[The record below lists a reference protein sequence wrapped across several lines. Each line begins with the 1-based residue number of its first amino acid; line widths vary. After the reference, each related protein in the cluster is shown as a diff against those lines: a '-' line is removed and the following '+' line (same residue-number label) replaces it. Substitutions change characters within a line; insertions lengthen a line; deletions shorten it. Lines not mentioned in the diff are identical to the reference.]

1 MDLIRKS
8 AALAIIAVTMTSPAH
23 AYLDGATAS
32 IALQA
37 IIGFF
42 AAWGLYSRRA
52 IGWVKGLFG
61 IKQPELEIDESVE
74 AEIEAETK

>member
-1 MDLIRKS
+1 VKDQDMTRSI
-8 AALAIIAVTMTSPAH
+8 AAFAIAVVTIASPGH

-37 IIGFF
+37 LVGFF

-52 IGWVKGLFG
+52 TSWVKGLF
-61 IKQPELEIDESVE
+61 KKEPASP
-74 AEIEAETK
+74 AE

>member
-1 MDLIRKS
+1 MQTMRYF
-8 AALAIIAVTMTSPAH
+8 AAVAVLGSVASPAF

-32 IALQA
+32 IVLQA

-61 IKQPELEIDESVE
+61 IKQPDLEIDESVE
-74 AEIEAETK
+74 AEPEAETK

>member
-1 MDLIRKS
+1 MKFARYL
-8 AALAIIAVTMTSPAH
+8 AAVAILGSVASPAF

-32 IALQA
+32 IVLQA

-74 AEIEAETK
+74 AEPDTKAE

>member
-1 MDLIRKS
+1 MTRSIAAFAVA
-8 AALAIIAVTMTSPAH
+8 AALIASPGH

-52 IGWVKGLFG
+52 TSWVKGLFKKEPG
-61 IKQPELEIDESVE
+61 QPG
-74 AEIEAETK
+74 

>member
-1 MDLIRKS
+1 MTRMLV
-8 AALAIIAVTMTSPAH
+8 AVLTGSMVMTAPAH

-32 IALQA
+32 IVLQA

-52 IGWVKGLFG
+52 IGWVKNLFKRTPDQSEQG
-61 IKQPELEIDESVE
+61 E
-74 AEIEAETK
+74 

>member
-1 MDLIRKS
+1 MTILRKT
-8 AALAIIAVTMTSPAH
+8 AAVAILLTMTAPAH

-37 IIGFF
+37 VIGFF

-61 IKQPELEIDESVE
+61 IKQPELEIDE
-74 AEIEAETK
+74 AQEAETETK

>member
-1 MDLIRKS
+1 MTRSI
-8 AALAIIAVTMTSPAH
+8 AAFAVAAVTIASPAH

-37 IIGFF
+37 IVGFF

-52 IGWVKGLFG
+52 KNWVKGLFR
-61 IKQPELEIDESVE
+61 KEPAAP
-74 AEIEAETK
+74 AE

>member
-1 MDLIRKS
+1 MTVLRKGA
-8 AALAIIAVTMTSPAH
+8 AALILVAMTAPAH

-52 IGWVKGLFG
+52 IGWVKSLFG
-61 IKQPELEIDESVE
+61 IKPKEPEIDEAVE
-74 AEIEAETK
+74 AEETK

>member
-1 MDLIRKS
+1 MTKTRLF
-8 AALAIIAVTMTSPAH
+8 AAAAVLVAMETPAY

-32 IALQA
+32 MVLQG

-52 IGWVKGLFG
+52 TNWVKRLV
-61 IKQPELEIDESVE
+61 KRAPRKAD
-74 AEIEAETK
+74 